1 MPWSIANKTTL
12 LIICLL
18 IAIISSYKLLAVPD
32 LKPGDLSTFDA
43 IAPKDAQV
51 IDSAAL
57 QQKRSDLIP
66 RTSVQIIDQ
75 SQSLK
80 LKQEL
85 IEQLKELEL
94 VAESNDS
101 DRIGPINL
109 SIQERNWI
117 TITSKA
123 KRNI

>member
-75 SQSLK
+75 S
-80 LKQEL
+80 
-85 IEQLKELEL
+85 LE
-94 VAESNDS
+94 
-101 DRIGPINL
+101 
-109 SIQERNWI
+109 SIFIPHLNFLLTRNFL
-117 TITSKA
+117 TAFLNS
-123 KRNI
+123 

>member
-66 RTSVQIIDQ
+66 RTSIQIIDQ
-75 SQSLK
+75 SQTLK

-94 VAESNDS
+94 VAEAMT
-101 DRIGPINL
+101 
-109 SIQERNWI
+109 SI
-117 TITSKA
+117 A
-123 KRNI
+123 